1 MDSSKAKDAMKMIE
15 KMYKVGNGLETT
27 KED

>member
-1 MDSSKAKDAMKMIE
+1 MDSSKAKDAMKMME
-15 KMYKVGNGLETT
+15 KMYKVGEGIEHT